1 MGIMLSGM
9 VPIVVE
15 VKVAEIIRMAD
26 VRPIPPK
33 VVSSIHMHQR
43 YTCTFDPNAPP
54 HARWAWEVN
63 FVRSFKYFGTA
74 PSLPLADR
82 HARKRIQQL
91 LDRVVKQE
99 EAE

>member
-1 MGIMLSGM
+1 
-9 VPIVVE
+9 
-15 VKVAEIIRMAD
+15 
-26 VRPIPPK
+26 
-33 VVSSIHMHQR
+33 MHQR

>member
-15 VKVAEIIRMAD
+15 VKMAEIIHMAD

-33 VVSSIHMHQR
+33 VVNSTHMHQR

-54 HARWAWEVN
+54 HERWAWQVD
-63 FVRSFKYFGTA
+63 FTRTYKHFGTA
-74 PSLPLADR
+74 PSLPLADKR
-82 HARKRIQQL
+82 ARKRIQEL
-91 LDRVVKQE
+91 MGRIVKQE